1 MRVKDTW
8 AGHCATTNS
17 RNSLVI
23 DARACPC
30 LVVTKH
36 GRFRSENRYGVLPV
50 NHVVRCAFVA
60 NDIIVLISTFLR
72 KICETA
78 AGIREKATE
87 RAED

>member
-1 MRVKDTW
+1 MRVKDPW
-8 AGHCATTNS
+8 AGHCATTNG
-17 RNSLVI
+17 RNSLVL
-23 DARACPC
+23 DARACPR
-30 LVVTKH
+30 LVVPKH

-50 NHVVRCAFVA
+50 NHVVRRAFVA
-60 NDIIVLISTFLR
+60 NDIILTSALLR